1 MGRKKSK
8 YETGRPAVSCQVD
21 TCSSGGSQWQEKTT
35 ELTCTRM
42 DSSGVNNIRRPST
55 GDCRPGRG
63 GEDVG

>member
-1 MGRKKSK
+1 MNRDVDAWVRFGR
-8 YETGRPAVSCQVD
+8 
-21 TCSSGGSQWQEKTT
+21 QWQEKTT